1 MTEISRELFDQ
12 QRRPRFGN
20 ANPERMTLA
29 FWEWMIRGGE
39 ATPATGEIGLE
50 EFVHVV

>member
-29 FWEWMIRGGE
+29 FWAWMIRGGE